1 MLLHPL
7 IHPKSNVNDYDQSF
21 NESAGICELDK
32 SLKRLLEK
40 LHIAIDQIAN
50 DEEVC
55 ISF

>member
-1 MLLHPL
+1 MLMTMINH
-7 IHPKSNVNDYDQSF
+7 SMN
-21 NESAGICELDK
+21 AGICELDK

-55 ISF
+55 INF